1 MEKKMNNFYEAD
13 AIESAPDYKNLTSQ
27 GHATDGNP
35 SLGVPATLPGAAWFD
50 SVTQEIVNAIKA
62 AGITP
67 DTQKVNQL
75 AEAIRSKAS
84 LNDAGIVQLSSA
96 INSNSEEIAATSK
109 AVKLAYDLA
118 NKANTKDVSGIPTGS
133 LVPFAGAVIPEGY
146 LLCNGAAVS
155 RTTYAKLFAV
165 IGTLWGSGD
174 GETTFNLPDFSDKFI
189 EGTTDTANVGKFLEA
204 GLPNITGYCQF
215 KTIGGSWTFT
225 EGGAITSSYPNIG
238 GEGGYGSRS
247 SGTGISFDANTN
259 KSIYKNNVL
268 TVQPQANQVLIIIK
282 T

>member
-1 MEKKMNNFYEAD
+1 MNNFFEAD
-13 AIESAPDYKNLTSQ
+13 AIESAPDYKTLNSQ

-75 AEAIRSKAS
+75 AEAIRSKSS

-96 INSNSEEIAATSK
+96 INSDSEEFAATSK

-118 NKANTKDVSGIPTGS
+118 NTANNKDVSGIPTGS

-189 EGTTDTANVGKFLEA
+189 EGTTSTDNVGKFLEA
-204 GLPNITGYCQF
+204 GLPNI
-215 KTIGGSWTFT
+215 IGTSNYAEPGNN
-225 EGGAITSSYPNIG
+225 ISSYPQSGAFYNSKALG
-238 GEGGYGSRS
+238 SNLHWNASSTPLSLAFDASRS
-247 SGTGISFDANTN
+247 SSMYGAT
-259 KSIYKNNVL
+259 K
-268 TVQPQANQVLIIIK
+268 TVQPRSFYTLMIIK
-282 T
+282 V

>member
-13 AIESAPDYKNLTSQ
+13 AIESAPDYKTLSSQ

-84 LNDAGIVQLSSA
+84 LSKAGIVQLSSA
-96 INSNSEEIAATSK
+96 INSDSEEIAATSK

-118 NKANTKDVSGIPTGS
+118 NTANNKDVSGIPTGS
-133 LVPFAGAVIPEGY
+133 LVPFAGTVIPSGY

-165 IGTLWGSGD
+165 IGTLWGTGD
-174 GETTFNLPDFSDKFI
+174 GETTFNLPDFFNSKYP
-189 EGTTDTANVGKFLEA
+189 GKF
-204 GLPNITGYCQF
+204 C
-215 KTIGGSWTFT
+215 
-225 EGGAITSSYPNIG
+225 
-238 GEGGYGSRS
+238 R
-247 SGTGISFDANTN
+247 
-259 KSIYKNNVL
+259 
-268 TVQPQANQVLIIIK
+268 
-282 T
+282 

>member
-1 MEKKMNNFYEAD
+1 MEKKMNNFFEAD
-13 AIESAPDYKNLTSQ
+13 AIESAPDYKTLNSQ

-118 NKANTKDVSGIPTGS
+118 NTANTKDVSGIPTGS

-174 GETTFNLPDFSDKFI
+174 GSTTFNLPDFTDKFI
-189 EGTTDTANVGKFLEA
+189 EGTTDTANVAKFLEA
-204 GLPNITGYCQF
+204 GLPNITGTLSIWLAIF
-215 KTIGGSWTFT
+215 NSSSGAFTARRTAGTFGG
-225 EGGAITSSYPNIG
+225 G
-238 GEGGYGSRS
+238 GE
-247 SGTGISFDANTN
+247 TENNNLASFDASLSST
-259 KSIYKNNVL
+259 IYKDIN
-268 TVQPQANQVLIIIK
+268 TVQPASNQILIIIK

>member
-1 MEKKMNNFYEAD
+1 MNNFYEAD
-13 AIESAPDYKNLTSQ
+13 AIESAPDYKTLNSQ

-118 NKANTKDVSGIPTGS
+118 NTANNKDVSGIPTGS

-165 IGTLWGSGD
+165 IGTLWGTGD
-174 GETTFNLPDFSDKFI
+174 GETTFNLPDFSDKFL
-189 EGTTDTANVGKFLEA
+189 EGTTSTENVGKFLEA
-204 GLPNITGYCQF
+204 GLPNITGTATPWGAVF
-215 KTIGGSWTFT
+215 RAGS
-225 EGGAITSSYPNIG
+225 GALYSAP
-238 GEGGYGSRS
+238 GSTNENGTVGN
-247 SGTGISFDANTN
+247 SGLLGFDAS
-259 KSIYKNNVL
+259 KSNALYSNDIQ
-268 TVQPQANQVLIIIK
+268 TVQTAANQVLIIIK

>member
-1 MEKKMNNFYEAD
+1 MNNFYEAD
-13 AIESAPDYKNLTSQ
+13 AIESAPDYKTLNSQ

-118 NKANTKDVSGIPTGS
+118 NTANNKDVSGIPTGS

-165 IGTLWGSGD
+165 IGTLWGTGD
-174 GETTFNLPDFSDKFI
+174 GETTFNLPDFSDKFL
-189 EGTTDTANVGKFLEA
+189 EGTTSTENVGKFLEA
-204 GLPNITGYCQF
+204 GLPNITGSV
-215 KTIGGSWTFT
+215 KGSRGTIAACDGAFENLSTSSLQNGGSGTTMGFTFD
-225 EGGAITSSYPNIG
+225 ASRISSIYNTSS
-238 GEGGYGSRS
+238 
-247 SGTGISFDANTN
+247 
-259 KSIYKNNVL
+259 
-268 TVQPQANQVLIIIK
+268 TVQPNANQVLIIIK
-282 T
+282 V

>member
-1 MEKKMNNFYEAD
+1 MLFSNTEEQMNNFFEAD
-13 AIESAPDYKNLTSQ
+13 AIESAPDYKTLNSQ

-67 DTQKVNQL
+67 NTQKVNQL

-96 INSNSEEIAATSK
+96 INSDSEEIAATSK

-118 NKANTKDVSGIPTGS
+118 NTANNKDVSGIPTGS

-165 IGTLWGSGD
+165 IGTLWGTGD
-174 GETTFNLPDFSDKFI
+174 GETTFNLPDFTDKFL
-189 EGTTDTANVGKFLEA
+189 EGTTSTENVGKFLEA
-204 GLPNITGYCQF
+204 GLPNI
-215 KTIGGSWTFT
+215 IGQINT
-225 EGGAITSSYPNIG
+225 ALMDNA
-238 GEGGYGSRS
+238 
-247 SGTGISFDANTN
+247 SGTGAFSVWSTGTPGGGGSGSAKKSTKLDASVSNSLYNSNIT
-259 KSIYKNNVL
+259 
-268 TVQPQANQVLIIIK
+268 TVQPSSNQVLIIIK